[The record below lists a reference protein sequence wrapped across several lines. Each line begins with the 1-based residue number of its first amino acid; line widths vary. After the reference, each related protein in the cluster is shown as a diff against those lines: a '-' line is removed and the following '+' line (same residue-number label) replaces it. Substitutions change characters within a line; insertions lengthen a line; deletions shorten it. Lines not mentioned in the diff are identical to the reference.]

1 LVKFYM
7 KLPPMLRYVLVIGSI
22 IFLVTTQI
30 AVGSAHAV
38 TSTPVPPTSTLAL
51 PTPTPVLTIPSPDQR
66 FGIVVHTTLDTEY
79 FLDQLA
85 VNWFL
90 HYRTE
95 MTNIPNSAR
104 KPAYIQLPSDK
115 QLVLLFDNLALLD
128 DSVHVVQRLD
138 VHSRVAIDYQH
149 VGGLAFLK
157 SANLIK

>member
-1 LVKFYM
+1 M
-7 KLPPMLRYVLVIGSI
+7 
-22 IFLVTTQI
+22 
-30 AVGSAHAV
+30 
-38 TSTPVPPTSTLAL
+38 
-51 PTPTPVLTIPSPDQR
+51 LTIPSPDQR

-128 DSVHVVQRLD
+128 DCVHVVQRLD
-138 VHSRVAIDYQH
+138 VHSRVAIDDQH

>member
-1 LVKFYM
+1 M
-7 KLPPMLRYVLVIGSI
+7 
-22 IFLVTTQI
+22 
-30 AVGSAHAV
+30 
-38 TSTPVPPTSTLAL
+38 
-51 PTPTPVLTIPSPDQR
+51 LTIPSPDQR

-128 DSVHVVQRLD
+128 DCVHAVKRLD